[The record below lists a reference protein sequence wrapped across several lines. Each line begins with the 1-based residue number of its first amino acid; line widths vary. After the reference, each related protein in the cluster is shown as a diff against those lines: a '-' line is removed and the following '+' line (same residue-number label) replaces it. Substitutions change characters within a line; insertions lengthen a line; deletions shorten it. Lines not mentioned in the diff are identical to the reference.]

1 MTPHAASGVRR
12 DGRRL
17 LVRVTGTVVI
27 LTWLIVRMDWTL
39 LRSVLYQ
46 AHWGWLG
53 LAFLTHF
60 IGIALSLVR
69 WRVLLVPQAIF
80 LSWTGLLWSYMKGA
94 FFNSFLPTSVG
105 GDVVRVFQVRDWV
118 GRAGEVATTVV
129 VERWLGMV
137 AMTMLLGFGLFTAVR
152 TLTVHTGILGLLFV
166 IGPIGVYLGLRTI
179 HAHYQH
185 HPRSGRWIRKL
196 AGVLQAVA
204 TYRRHTRVLWHA
216 LFWSLWIQLD
226 VVVYYWLVGR
236 GFHVSTGLV
245 QYIILV
251 PLAQMA
257 SFLPISLWG
266 LGVREAVFVQAAP
279 YFRMTPE
286 QGFVV
291 SLVASVLGVAF
302 NMFGLPTVLF
312 TLDRKRAVC
321 EAKQECAAK

>member
-1 MTPHAASGVRR
+1 
-12 DGRRL
+12 
-17 LVRVTGTVVI
+17 
-27 LTWLIVRMDWTL
+27 
-39 LRSVLYQ
+39 
-46 AHWGWLG
+46 
-53 LAFLTHF
+53 
-60 IGIALSLVR
+60 
-69 WRVLLVPQAIF
+69 
-80 LSWTGLLWSYMKGA
+80 
-94 FFNSFLPTSVG
+94 
-105 GDVVRVFQVRDWV
+105 
-118 GRAGEVATTVV
+118 
-129 VERWLGMV
+129 MV

-152 TLTVHTGILGLLFV
+152 TLTVQTGILGLLFV
-166 IGPIGVYLGLRTI
+166 IGPIGVYLGLRTV
-179 HAHYQH
+179 HARYAD
-185 HPRSGRWIRKL
+185 HPRSGPWVRKL

-204 TYRRHTRVLWHA
+204 TYRRHTRVLLHA

-236 GFHVSTGLV
+236 GFRVSTGLA

-291 SLVASVLGVAF
+291 SLVASVLGVVF

-312 TLDRKRAVC
+312 TLDRRRAVH
-321 EAKQECAAK
+321 AAK